1 MGDKN
6 TAAKARYNKTAYD
19 FINLSVKK
27 GRKELIQKRALA
39 NGESVNGYLNRLI
52 EEDLSN

>member
-6 TAAKARYNKTAYD
+6 TAAKARYNKAAYD
-19 FINLSVKK
+19 FIKLSVKK
-27 GRKELIQKRALA
+27 GRKELIQKAALA